1 MPIQRRK
8 HTGAVDVLKIGETAG
23 QPVGTSGT
31 LITAVSEVS
40 ISYEREAIDVT
51 DRASGE
57 WGSTIPGVKS
67 CELTFSYYD
76 TQNGTVSDPVLERLL
91 SAWHSGDLVPI
102 SACSVSGRG
111 IDADWSVTSVTDGQ
125 PINEAAT
132 YEFTLNVCTDLRPP
146 QELTAA

>member
-8 HTGAVDVLKIGETAG
+8 HTGAVDILKIGDTAG
-23 QPVGTSGT
+23 QAVGTSGT

-57 WGSTIPGVKS
+57 WGSNIPGTKS
-67 CELTFSYYD
+67 CELTFTYYD
-76 TQNGTVSDPVLERLL
+76 TQNGVVTDAVLEKLL

-111 IDADWSVTSVTDGQ
+111 IDADWVVTSVTDGQ
-125 PINEAAT
+125 PVNEAAT
-132 YEFTLNVCTDLRPP
+132 YEFTLNVSTDLRTPT
-146 QELTAA
+146 ELTAA